1 MADYKTFTVRYQL
14 DKDEQEALSVLT
26 EKFREYVS
34 PEGRK
39 PFAGQTEEQMF
50 DFIMQYG
57 SRNDISGKIGYAMV
71 RMGIMSVDE
80 WLLKSREH
88 TGKCRKSR
96 GYACK

>member
-1 MADYKTFTVRYQL
+1 MADYKTFTVSYQL

-39 PFAGQTEEQMF
+39 PFVGQTEEQMF

-71 RMGIMSVDE
+71 RMGMMSVDE
-80 WLLKSREH
+80 WLLKNRKH
-88 TGKCRKSR
+88 TGKCRKAE
-96 GYACK
+96 GLCV

>member
-1 MADYKTFTVRYQL
+1 MADYKTFTVSYQL

-39 PFAGQTEEQMF
+39 PFVGQTEEQMF

-71 RMGIMSVDE
+71 RMGMMSVDE
-80 WLLKSREH
+80 WLLK
-88 TGKCRKSR
+88 TGSIPGNAEKRR